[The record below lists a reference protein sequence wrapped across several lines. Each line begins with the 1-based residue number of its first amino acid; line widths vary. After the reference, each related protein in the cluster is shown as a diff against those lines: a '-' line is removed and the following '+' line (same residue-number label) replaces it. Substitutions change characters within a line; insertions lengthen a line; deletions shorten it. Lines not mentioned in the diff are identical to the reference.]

1 MKRNVLLLFMKI
13 QHNPHIIQALQD
25 YHKNRPGAVRQ
36 TGEASSVQ
44 DKIELSEKAKEFQAA
59 MKAYQKLPE
68 VREDR
73 IAQVKAKMAQGQM
86 ATPEEVAA
94 KMIQDSN
101 RSSLF

>member
-1 MKRNVLLLFMKI
+1 MKI
-13 QHNPHIIQALQD
+13 QHHPQIIQALQV
-25 YHKNRPGAVRQ
+25 YQKNRPGAVRQ

-44 DKIELSEKAKEFQAA
+44 DKIELSEKAKEFQTA

-73 IAQVKAKMAQGQM
+73 IAEVKTKMAQGQM